1 MHLQSSTLKF
11 DESGKPFHIQQAEQI
26 RLFKDAWKKAG
37 HPREPRVSVSRS
49 IFALVNDQDRYLFGQ
64 GTNKV
69 DKIGFIESDRR
80 AIFGRSYAAE
90 PDQLIKELAEDEAIQ
105 EADTLL
111 LTIPNTLGV
120 EYNIHLLSSILKY
133 VAPGLGWR

>member
-11 DESGKPFHIQQAEQI
+11 DESGKPFHVQQAEQI
-26 RLFKDAWKKAG
+26 RLYKEAWKKAG
-37 HPREPRVSVSRS
+37 HQREPRVSVSRS
-49 IFALVNDQDRYLFGQ
+49 IFALITDQDRYFFGRDAN
-64 GTNKV
+64 GV
-69 DKIGFIESDRR
+69 DKIGFIENDKR
-80 AIFGRSYAAE
+80 AIFGRSYAGE
-90 PDQLIKELAEDEAIQ
+90 PDQLIRELAQDEAIQ

-120 EYNIHLLSSILKY
+120 DYNVHLLSSILKH